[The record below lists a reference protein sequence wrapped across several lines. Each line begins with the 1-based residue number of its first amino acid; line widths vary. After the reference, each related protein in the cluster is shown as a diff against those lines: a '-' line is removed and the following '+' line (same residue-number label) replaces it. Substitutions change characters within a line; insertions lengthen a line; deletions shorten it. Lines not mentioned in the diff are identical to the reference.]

1 MDAKSRKETISQ
13 YTSLAVVIL
22 FVFPL
27 AAFFLD
33 LITKDISYDAKGFWT
48 LLKTNPVHWVILSAF
63 VIVSAGIFFLVRH
76 FTRILVNKQV
86 IIDKEQERTKAIS
99 AFTQQLIHN
108 DFNASLTLTGENDD
122 LGKSLINLRDTLK
135 ANKEDDAKRRKEDEL
150 RNWLAEGMANFGEIL
165 RNNIHDQEQLTF
177 QTIKALTK
185 YIGAIQGGF
194 YLLNDTNENEKYF
207 NLEAF
212 FAYDRKK
219 FADKKVPYGD
229 GLIGTA
235 AKEQKTVYITQVPD
249 NYIHVTSGL
258 GQANPKCLLIIP
270 IIRENEIHGALELAS
285 LSHFEAHHITLAE
298 KVAESIASTLSAV
311 KTNIRTARLL
321 EDSKAQ
327 AQALSSQEEEMR
339 QNLEELQA
347 TQEEATRQA
356 ERFLM
361 LENAVNHTMIRAE
374 YNIEGKLLYANTKF
388 LNKLE
393 YSSNSQVEGKNIEM
407 FIGVKDREWFHKIWE
422 DLAKGGRHFEGYMK
436 HITRTGKDLWTIAT
450 YTCIRKEDDAVDKIL
465 FLALDTTE
473 QKKMSLKM
481 EGIIESVNHSGIK
494 LELDINGN
502 IVESNELFFDTFK
515 YSVKDVQNLSI
526 FDIIDPIE
534 TEGFN
539 KKWET
544 IIKGVGFMGQFKAKT
559 KNNEEKWIR
568 GAFSAVINM
577 YNDVERV
584 IYIGQDVTNE
594 KQMEIELRNQT
605 DTLKKQ
611 EKLLRE
617 SEKELSRKLRQV
629 RIEVQQQFKETEHIK
644 LRNEK
649 MMEGALDAIITTSHD
664 NKIIFFNHAAE
675 ELWGNDRQEIM
686 YHDVGNLFSHKIIEE
701 DEFLARYAGPG
712 DNKIIGVRKEIR
724 ILTKRKEEKKVIIL
738 LSRAQVEND
747 ITYTAFIQHTGVKS
761 F

>member
-33 LITKDISYDAKGFWT
+33 LITKDVTYDAKGFWF
-48 LLKTNPVHWVILSAF
+48 LLKTNPVHWIILSSF

-76 FTRILVNKQV
+76 FTRLLVDNQA
-86 IIDKEQERTKAIS
+86 IIDREQERTKAIS
-99 AFTQQLIHN
+99 VFTQQLIHN
-108 DFNASLTLTGENDD
+108 DFTASLPLTGENDD

-185 YIGAIQGGF
+185 YIAAIQGGF
-194 YLLNDTNENEKYF
+194 YLLNDADEHNTFFE
-207 NLEAF
+207 LAAF

-219 FADKKVPYGD
+219 FADQKVPYGD

-235 AKEQKTVYITQVPD
+235 AKEQKTVYITQIPE
-249 NYIHVTSGL
+249 NYISVTSGL
-258 GQANPKCLLIIP
+258 GQATPKCLLIIP

-311 KTNIRTARLL
+311 KTNVRTTRLL
-321 EDSKAQ
+321 EESKAQ
-327 AQALSSQEEEMR
+327 AQTLSSQEEEMR

-374 YNIEGKLLYANTKF
+374 YNTEGKLLYANTKF

-393 YSSNSQVEGKNIEM
+393 YTSNAQVEGKNIEM
-407 FIGVKDREWFHKIWE
+407 FIGAKDRDWFHKIWE
-422 DLAKGGRHFEGYMK
+422 DLSKGGRHFEGYMK
-436 HITRTGKDLWTIAT
+436 HVTRTGKDLWTIAT
-450 YTCIRKEDDAVDKIL
+450 YTCIRKEDDTVDKIL

-473 QKKMSLKM
+473 QKKLSLKM

-502 IVESNELFFDTFK
+502 IVESNELFFNTFK
-515 YSVKDVQNLSI
+515 YSVKDIQNLTV

-539 KKWET
+539 KKWDT

-559 KNNEEKWIR
+559 KDNEEKWIR
-568 GAFSAVINM
+568 GSFSAVINM
-577 YNDVERV
+577 YNDVER
-584 IYIGQDVTNE
+584 IICIGQDVTNE

-605 DTLKKQ
+605 EILKKQ

-617 SEKELSRKLRQV
+617 SEKELNRKLRQV
-629 RIEVQQQFKETEHIK
+629 RIEMQEQYKETEHIK
-644 LRNEK
+644 LRNERTL
-649 MMEGALDAIITTSHD
+649 EGALDAIITTSHD
-664 NKIIFFNHAAE
+664 NKIIFFNHTAE
-675 ELWGNDRQEIM
+675 ELWGHNRQEILH
-686 YHDVGNLFSHKIIEE
+686 HDVGILFSHKLIEE
-701 DEFLARYAGPG
+701 DEFLATFAGPG
-712 DNKIIGVRKEIR
+712 DNKIIGIRKEIK
-724 ILTKRKEEKKVIIL
+724 ILTKKKEVKKVRIV
-738 LSRAQVEND
+738 LSRTQVEND
-747 ITYTAFIQHTGVKS
+747 ITYTAFIQPVEVKML
-761 F
+761 

>member
-1 MDAKSRKETISQ
+1 MDAKSRKEAISQ
-13 YTSLAVVIL
+13 YTSLAAVIL

-33 LITKDISYDAKGFWT
+33 LITKDVSYNAKGFLT
-48 LLKTNPVHWVILSAF
+48 LLKTNPLHWIILSAF
-63 VIVSAGIFFLVRH
+63 VLVTAGIYFLVRH
-76 FTRILVNKQV
+76 FTRLLVNHQA

-108 DFNASLTLTGENDD
+108 DFNASSTLTGENDE
-122 LGKSLINLRDTLK
+122 LGRSLINLRDTLK
-135 ANKEDDAKRRKEDEL
+135 ANKEDDTKRRKEDEL
-150 RNWLAEGMANFGEIL
+150 RNWLAEGMASFGEIL
-165 RNNIHDQEQLTF
+165 RNNIHDQEQLAF

-185 YIGAIQGGF
+185 YINAIQGGF
-194 YLLNDTNENEKYF
+194 YLLDDTNENEKF
-207 NLEAF
+207 FHLTAF

-219 FADKKVPYGD
+219 FADQKVPYGD

-235 AKEQKTVYITQVPD
+235 AKEQKTVYITQIPE
-249 NYIHVTSGL
+249 NYISVTSGL

-270 IIRENEIHGALELAS
+270 VIRENEIHGALELAS
-285 LSHFEAHHITLAE
+285 LNHFEAHHVTLAE

-311 KTNIRTARLL
+311 KTNVRTTRLL
-321 EDSKAQ
+321 EESKAQ

-374 YNIEGKLLYANTKF
+374 YNVEGKLLYANTKF

-393 YSSNSQVEGKNIEM
+393 YSSNAQVEGKNIEM
-407 FIGVKDREWFHKIWE
+407 FIGEKDREWFHKIWE
-422 DLAKGGRHFEGYMK
+422 NLSKGGRHFEGYMK
-436 HITRTGKDLWTIAT
+436 HVTRTGKDLWTIAT
-450 YTCIRKEDDAVDKIL
+450 YTCIRKEDEEVDKIL

-502 IVESNELFFDTFK
+502 VVESNELFFNTFN
-515 YSVKDVQNLSI
+515 YNAKDVQNLSI

-544 IIKGVGFMGQFKAKT
+544 IIKGVGFMGQFKVKT

-605 DTLKKQ
+605 EILKKQ

-617 SEKELSRKLRQV
+617 SEKELNRKLRQI
-629 RIEVQQQFKETEHIK
+629 RLEIQQQYKETEHIK
-644 LRNEK
+644 LRNERTL
-649 MMEGALDAIITTSHD
+649 EGAMDAILITSHD

-675 ELWGNDRQEIM
+675 ELWGYNRQEILH
-686 YHDVGNLFSHKIIEE
+686 HDVGVLFSHKIIEN
-701 DEFLARYAGPG
+701 DEFLAGYAGPG
-712 DNKIIGVRKEIR
+712 DNKIIGVRKEIK
-724 ILTKRKEEKKVIIL
+724 ILTKKKEEKTVLIL

-747 ITYTAFIQHTGVKS
+747 VTYTAFIQHIKVELL
-761 F
+761 